1 MRPFTIHFGFE
12 FRTGLRNPAAMLLF
26 YLFPLGFY
34 LLMGVVMVEINP
46 TFAETLIPALVVVTI
61 MAGTILGFPSQLVDA
76 RDAGVHRSFKV
87 NGVGVD
93 SILAIPL
100 LAASVHVIL
109 ASIAIAAT
117 AGPLF
122 GATVPTD
129 WLGFAVALL
138 AASVTF
144 AAIAA
149 LIGVASSNSRATVLW
164 SQLVFLPSMLVGGV
178 MLDMSTLPDSVLPLA
193 KLLPSTYAM
202 QAFEGAAFSADTL
215 IDPGIA
221 LLVLLAGGL
230 GSALLARELYTWDA
244 HGATRQRP
252 RWLALLAVVPF
263 TVAAI
268 LL

>member
-1 MRPFTIHFGFE
+1 MKPFATHFGFE
-12 FRTGLRNPAAMLLF
+12 FETGLRNPAAMLLF

-34 LLMGVVMVEINP
+34 LLMGLVMVEINP
-46 TFAETLIPALVVVTI
+46 DFADTLIPALVVVTI

-76 RDAGVHRSFKV
+76 RDAGIHRSFKV

-109 ASIAIAAT
+109 ASTIIAAT

-122 GATVPTD
+122 GASVPTN
-129 WLGFAVALL
+129 WIGFAATLM
-138 AASVTF
+138 AASMTF

-149 LIGVASSNSRATVLW
+149 LIGVVSANSRATVLW

-178 MLDMSTLPDSVLPLA
+178 MLDLSVLPDSVLPLA

-202 QAFEGAAFSADTL
+202 QAFEGAGFGDETL
-215 IDPGIA
+215 VDPGTA
-221 LLVLLAGGL
+221 LLVLLVGGL
-230 GSALLARELYTWDA
+230 GAALLARELYTWDA

-252 RWLALLAVVPF
+252 RWLALLAVAPF
-263 TVAAI
+263 AMAAI